1 MELSKYNTY
10 KTKRFIELWS
20 YNMSNFKELMD
31 NPKIDHIDFDELSET
46 AFRKEIHLT
55 LLNSSKK
62 SNLKCAKCGLL
73 NSQKDQ
79 VNDWVTNQKSGCPHR
94 FHRECVKDI
103 LNKSSYIC
111 MICI

>member
-1 MELSKYNTY
+1 
-10 KTKRFIELWS
+10 
-20 YNMSNFKELMD
+20 MSCGPIICRIFKELMD
-31 NPKIDHIDFDELSET
+31 NPKIDHIDFDELSAT